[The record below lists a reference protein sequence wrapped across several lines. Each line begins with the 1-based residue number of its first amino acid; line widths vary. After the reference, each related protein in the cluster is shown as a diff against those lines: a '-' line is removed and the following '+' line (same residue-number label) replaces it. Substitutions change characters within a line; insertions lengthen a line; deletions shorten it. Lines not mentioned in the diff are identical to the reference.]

1 MFVFGSPAYLLL
13 LFAVPAAVFFSLMKA
28 RRSAINLPVT
38 DFLNGLP
45 TGLSSKIARLVPV
58 LKYAAMVIAIISLAR
73 PQFALRQNE
82 IISEGVNIVMTLDI
96 SGSMSALDFKL
107 DGKRVTRLDAVKSV
121 VRDFIS
127 KRTGD
132 RIALV
137 VFASQA
143 FTQIPLTRDYSTI
156 SYVLDKVEIGAAGL
170 ETAIGDAIGIS
181 LKRIEDVKSKSNIII
196 LLSDGKSNAGELT
209 PEEALQIAAD
219 KKIKIYTIGVGTNGV
234 VPFLNKDK
242 LSGRQYVDQ
251 ARFETDEA
259 TLEKIA
265 TKTGGKYYK
274 AENIEALASVYE
286 EIDRLEKTKIKIKDH
301 SEYKELYPYFV
312 FSALLL
318 FMIHALLSNT
328 RFLKVP

>member
-13 LFAVPAAVFFSLMKA
+13 LILVPVAVFYSWIKG
-28 RRSAINLPVT
+28 RRNAMNLPAIG
-38 DFLNGLP
+38 FLSELP
-45 TGLSSKIARLVPV
+45 TGLSSKIAKFIPLV
-58 LKYAAMVIAIISLAR
+58 KYVAMVVAIIALAR

-127 KRTGD
+127 KRNGD

-156 SYVLDKVEIGAAGL
+156 SYILDRIEIGAAGL

-181 LKRIEDVKSKSNIII
+181 LKRLEDVKSKSNIII

-234 VPFLNKDK
+234 VPFLNKDR
-242 LSGRQYVDQ
+242 LSGRQFVDQ

-259 TLEKIA
+259 TLKKIA
-265 TKTGGKYYK
+265 VSTGAKYYK
-274 AENIEALASVYE
+274 AENIEALASVYD

-301 SEYKELYPYFV
+301 SEYTELYPYFI
-312 FSALLL
+312 FSALLF
-318 FMIHALLSNT
+318 FMIHAILSNT

>member
-13 LFAVPAAVFFSLMKA
+13 LIIVPVAVFYSWIKG
-28 RRSAINLPVT
+28 RRNAMNLPAIG
-38 DFLNGLP
+38 FLSELP
-45 TGLSSKIARLVPV
+45 TGLSSKIAKFIPLV
-58 LKYAAMVIAIISLAR
+58 KYVAMVAAIIALAR

-127 KRTGD
+127 KRNGD

-156 SYVLDKVEIGAAGL
+156 SYILDRIEIGAAGL

-181 LKRIEDVKSKSNIII
+181 LKRLEDVKSKSNIII

-234 VPFLNKDK
+234 VPFLNKDR
-242 LSGRQYVDQ
+242 LSGRQFVDQ

-259 TLEKIA
+259 TLKKIA
-265 TKTGGKYYK
+265 VSTGAKYYK
-274 AENIEALASVYE
+274 AENIEALASVYD

-301 SEYKELYPYFV
+301 SEYTELYPYFI
-312 FSALLL
+312 FSALLF
-318 FMIHALLSNT
+318 FMIHAILSNT